1 MPVEAILGFAVIG
14 ALAVLIVLMEPPTGV
29 RRMPVHRTVGL
40 SREQLRAM
48 QRAQAAPGAGLV
60 VARGSGTWDG
70 VERRK
75 SGIRSPKLDPR
86 TVDATR
92 HATPAGLVA
101 GTRRA
106 S

>member
-14 ALAVLIVLMEPPTGV
+14 ALAILIVLMEPHSGT
-29 RRMPVHRTVGL
+29 RRIPMYRTVGL

-48 QRAQAAPGAGLV
+48 QRAQPTPGTRPVAAGTSA
-60 VARGSGTWDG
+60 TWDG

-75 SGIRSPKLDPR
+75 SGIRSPKLNPR
-86 TVDATR
+86 SVDATR
-92 HATPAGLVA
+92 HAAPAGLVA
-101 GTRRA
+101 GTKRA